1 MCMLALFVS
10 IFNTTRENTRKY
22 YENTRKTLSNN
33 SSKSMATYFGDGDS
47 IEVVILSAK
56 ERFLKNFLHMITCFL
71 HTSWLKM
78 MTI

>member
-22 YENTRKTLSNN
+22 YENTLKTLSNN
-33 SSKSMATYFGDGDS
+33 SEKSMKTFFGDGDS
-47 IEVVILSAK
+47 IDVVFLSSK
-56 ERFLKNFLHMITCFL
+56 ERFLKNFL